1 MEQNIFNGGILQNY
15 LAFTP
20 AKNMLNILAALL
32 RLICGNLMEFQKK
45 ILKI

>member
-20 AKNMLNILAALL
+20 ANMLNILAALL

-45 ILKI
+45 Y